1 MFNVG
6 DEVIA
11 IQEFDFK
18 NNIIGIAGQVVY
30 KDNNYLSVFFYEDI
44 AGHSGYNWSETCNI
58 RKILAK
64 KYNVPEANCWDIPD
78 SIRFLAYT
86 DKREALNFKLKKIAK
101 I

>member
-11 IQEFDFK
+11 IQEFDSK
-18 NNIIGIAGQVVY
+18 NNIIGVTGQVVH
-30 KDNNYLSVFFYEDI
+30 KGDNYLSVFFYKDI
-44 AGHSGYNWSETCNI
+44 AGHSGCNSGETYNM

-64 KYNVPEANCWDIPD
+64 KYNVPKTNCWDIPN
-78 SIRFLAYT
+78 SIRFLEYA
-86 DKREALNFKLKKIAK
+86 DKRATLNFKLKKIAK